1 VQYRHKEEWT
11 QIQFDEAKAIA
22 ALARDAGA
30 LFVVN
35 DRVDFANLLDAG
47 VHLGQTDLPPVAAR
61 KIVSDGI
68 IGFSTH
74 NRFQLE
80 AGNEAPVDY
89 LALGPI
95 FATRSKAHA
104 DPVVGLDTLRSL
116 RKLSPK
122 PLVAIGGITLANAA
136 EVLGAGADSVA
147 IVAGILPDK
156 LERVE
161 ASAAEWL
168 RLTS

>member
-1 VQYRHKEEWT
+1 
-11 QIQFDEAKAIA
+11 
-22 ALARDAGA
+22 
-30 LFVVN
+30 
-35 DRVDFANLLDAG
+35 
-47 VHLGQTDLPPVAAR
+47 
-61 KIVSDGI
+61 
-68 IGFSTH
+68 
-74 NRFQLE
+74 
-80 AGNEAPVDY
+80 
-89 LALGPI
+89 
-95 FATRSKAHA
+95 
-104 DPVVGLDTLRSL
+104 VGLDALRSL